1 MDDPHGHQTEDQ
13 NGDTDDEDPEVPTP
27 AGQVHAGACE
37 HDEQHQLDRNASI
50 RRRKED
56 VDHVPMVRSPARIG
70 TSSQLS
76 SGGRAHE

>member
-1 MDDPHGHQTEDQ
+1 MDGPHGHQTEDQ
-13 NGDTDDEDPEVPTP
+13 NRNAEDEDPEVPTP